1 MYPGDKRLSEA
12 RRLSSDSV
20 FSPLRD
26 SPGPGSASV
35 SFNRRTPLNTPPT
48 MSPLTIIREESNP
61 TTTTQVPRPS
71 LVKSISSNKLPENLS
86 VQDKLSLDSLGSFVK
101 ETRCTSPL
109 YQPQAS
115 QSQSVHTASHP
126 YQEDASLPESQV
138 DAIPMSTSQLKQSEK
153 SGSVAT
159 ISVSSNVSEI
169 ETPRP
174 KSSELQN
181 VLTAFPHLVQGSS
194 SGTHMN
200 RDISSAV
207 DKISEKL
214 SCESSPLM
222 TGNKDQNMNNAEA
235 FQREYIS
242 SVVSEAMQEWCDGVD
257 KRLWSFHYSLLRQLQ
272 THQEETRS
280 MLSDMSGMSSVRG

>member
-115 QSQSVHTASHP
+115 QSQSVDTSSHP
-126 YQEDASLPESQV
+126 YQEVSSLLESQV
-138 DAIPMSTSQLKQSEK
+138 DSTPVSTSQLKQSEK

-159 ISVSSNVSEI
+159 ISISSKDSES

-174 KSSELQN
+174 KS
-181 VLTAFPHLVQGSS
+181 
-194 SGTHMN
+194 
-200 RDISSAV
+200 
-207 DKISEKL
+207 
-214 SCESSPLM
+214 
-222 TGNKDQNMNNAEA
+222 
-235 FQREYIS
+235 
-242 SVVSEAMQEWCDGVD
+242 
-257 KRLWSFHYSLLRQLQ
+257 
-272 THQEETRS
+272 
-280 MLSDMSGMSSVRG
+280 